1 MEYHDSADFA
11 APGADALW
19 HGPGSSGFVTGA
31 VMLDYPGLRAPMHQA
46 GWQPMW
52 WYRGP
57 VSGVVRRDGSV
68 FAAPQP
74 ALPAADAAGRRL
86 PVWYKADVP
95 GEGLYTGEVTIC
107 GEGGEAL
114 VFVGRRRLAWRG
126 VLAAGEQI
134 TVPFVL
140 DVVPLISEGDTDPW
154 LNPAVDV
161 TAVGAGLRRLWVE
174 SAPGTLR
181 RVFLLGDSTVT
192 DQSAAVPYAPFTSY
206 AGWGEMLGWFLPE
219 GFCVSNHAHSG
230 LTTETFET
238 EGHWAIVEARLRTGD
253 WVLLQFGHNDQKLPH
268 LTAEGGYTERM
279 RRYIERIRR
288 KGAAPVLVTPL
299 ARNSWADETRY
310 NDLLADYAAAVFRLG
325 AETSTPVIDLHAYA
339 MQAIKADGREASK
352 AWFYP
357 GDYTHPNDFGAYKAA
372 GFIGGALGRILG
384 VQPPARG
391 PWLPCGVREPL
402 APPADLKQPAAG
414 DPYAG
419 YDDAAPLTRAD
430 TLSLVTTALH
440 LFPVNGYR
448 SPFADVVGAS
458 PFAGAVQCAVQ
469 NNLIPP
475 AWGADGCL
483 HPARAVTLGEFLA
496 VLMPGYAIR
505 CTVPGT
511 GGVVAR
517 ARSANLLPEDLP
529 AEPGAPLSR
538 AQAVAVCRRVKI

>member
-1 MEYHDSADFA
+1 MEYHACADFS

-19 HGPGSSGFVTGA
+19 QGAGSSGFVTGT
-31 VMLDYPGLRAPMHQA
+31 VMLEHPSLRAPMHQA

-57 VSGVVRRDGSV
+57 VFSVERRGDSV
-68 FAAPQP
+68 FAVPQP
-74 ALPAADAAGRRL
+74 ALPDADLAGRRL
-86 PVWYKADVP
+86 PVWYKAEVP
-95 GEGLYTGEVTIC
+95 CEGMYTGRVTLC

-114 VFVGRRRLAWRG
+114 LFVGRRRLAWRG
-126 VLAAGEQI
+126 VLAAGEEVTI
-134 TVPFVL
+134 PFLVDL
-140 DVVPLISEGDTDPW
+140 VPLISEGDTEPW
-154 LNPAVDV
+154 LNLAVDV
-161 TAVGAGLRRLWVE
+161 TVVGAGLRRLQVE
-174 SAPGTLR
+174 NAAEDTR

-219 GFCVSNHAHSG
+219 GYCVSNHAHSG

-238 EGHWAIVEARLRTGD
+238 EGHWAIVEARLRAGD

-268 LTAEGGYTERM
+268 LDAAVGYTDRL
-279 RRYIERIRR
+279 RRYIARIRS
-288 KGAAPVLVTPL
+288 KGAQPVLVTPL
-299 ARNSWADETRY
+299 ARNSWVDEGHY

-325 AETSTPVIDLHAYA
+325 AETSTPVIDLHAFA
-339 MQAIKADGREASK
+339 MQAIEADGREASK

-372 GFIGGALGRILG
+372 GFIGGALGKILG
-384 VQPPARG
+384 AAAPVREPWAPA
-391 PWLPCGVREPL
+391 GVRAPL
-402 APPADLKQPAAG
+402 APPADVDLPAG
-414 DPYAG
+414 SDPYAG
-419 YDDAAPLTRAD
+419 YEDGAPLARAD
-430 TLSLVTTALH
+430 ALSLVTAALH

-458 PFAGAVQCAVQ
+458 PFASAVQCAVQ
-469 NNLIPP
+469 NNLVPA

-483 HPARAVTLGEFLA
+483 HPAKAVTLGEFLA

-517 ARSANLLPEDLP
+517 AASANLLPDDLP
-529 AEPGAPLSR
+529 TDPDAPLTR
-538 AQAVAVCRRVKI
+538 AQAVSICRRVKL